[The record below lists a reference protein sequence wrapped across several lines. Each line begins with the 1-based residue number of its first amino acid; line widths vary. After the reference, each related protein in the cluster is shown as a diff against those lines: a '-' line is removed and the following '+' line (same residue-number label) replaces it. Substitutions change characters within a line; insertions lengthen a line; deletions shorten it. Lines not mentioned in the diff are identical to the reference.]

1 MKAIL
6 FTAFSAGNI
15 QFLLLSWVLNKNLVL
30 KHQFI
35 FSAPNFHLPTEITR
49 PVIMVGPG
57 TGVAPF
63 RGFWQQKKILQSS
76 NTVIIIIFNVVD
88 NIIYWL

>member
-1 MKAIL
+1 
-6 FTAFSAGNI
+6 
-15 QFLLLSWVLNKNLVL
+15 
-30 KHQFI
+30 
-35 FSAPNFHLPTEITR
+35 
-49 PVIMVGPG
+49 MVGPG

-88 NIIYWL
+88 NIIY